1 MRTELHQAGRV
12 SKMAS
17 QTHVF
22 MFLLLWVSSEK
33 FLKVTVSLEQRD
45 VNYKM

>member
-12 SKMAS
+12 SKMTS

-22 MFLLLWVSSEK
+22 MIILLWVSSEK
-33 FLKVTVSLEQRD
+33 ILKVTVSSDKEIKL
-45 VNYKM
+45 